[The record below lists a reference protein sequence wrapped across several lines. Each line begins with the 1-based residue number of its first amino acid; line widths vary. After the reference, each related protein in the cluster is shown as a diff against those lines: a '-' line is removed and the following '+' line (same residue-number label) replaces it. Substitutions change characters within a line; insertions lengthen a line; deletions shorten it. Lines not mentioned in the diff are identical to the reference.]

1 MGRLKVE
8 RFLVIRYHRVNVT
21 PKELESAL
29 ENERRLRVEAET
41 QLRRVKADFQEFT
54 SRIAHDLREPLRT
67 VSSYCQL
74 LANRFGDPKDEDATL
89 FMRYIHDA
97 VERAQVLL
105 AGVVEYSTVD
115 ADKRHPVPV
124 DMNTVYAEA
133 TRHAARPE
141 VFQHEKLPVVVGE
154 FDLLVSVMR
163 HLFANAVKFA
173 GRPDAAVQ
181 VSSQKKDQD
190 WIIAVRDN
198 GPGIDPAHHE
208 RVFGLFRRLHGR
220 DIPGC
225 GMGLAYSR
233 KAIESLGGQLWLES
247 SPGEGS
253 TFFFSLPADE

>member
-1 MGRLKVE
+1 
-8 RFLVIRYHRVNVT
+8 
-21 PKELESAL
+21 
-29 ENERRLRVEAET
+29 
-41 QLRRVKADFQEFT
+41 
-54 SRIAHDLREPLRT
+54 
-67 VSSYCQL
+67 
-74 LANRFGDPKDEDATL
+74 
-89 FMRYIHDA
+89 MRYIHDA

-133 TRHAARPE
+133 MRHATRPE
-141 VFQHEKLPVVVGE
+141 AFQHEKLPVVVGE
-154 FDLLVSVMR
+154 FDLLVNVMR
-163 HLFANAVKFA
+163 HLFTNAVKFA
-173 GRPDAAVQ
+173 GRPDAAVV

-233 KAIESLGGQLWLES
+233 KAIESLGGRLWLES

-253 TFFFSLPADE
+253 TFLFSLPADE